1 MKLHRIGAVMLRYFL
16 LYPASLGR
24 LVDIFYWPMRDIIM
38 WGLTSIWAFKAQPD
52 NEKLLFAMLTGVVL
66 WQVVLRSNTSTG
78 LSIFE
83 DIVSQNLL
91 NMVFTPLTLAEW
103 IVGIM
108 AMSGI
113 LALSAL
119 VFSIVI
125 AKILFGIT
133 VFSVG
138 IVLVPLIV
146 ILLLFGWS
154 LGFFGASC
162 ILYGGTKG
170 LSFVYI
176 ISWSFAP
183 FVGIFYPLSVLPTWC
198 VSVSKCIPAS
208 YVFEQLRSLSLHGT
222 YVSSQLLLAFIL
234 SCVYL
239 TVALTIFTLVF
250 KRSKS
255 RGLAQLQ

>member
-1 MKLHRIGAVMLRYFL
+1 MKLHRITAVMLRYFL

-24 LVDIFYWPMRDIIM
+24 LIDIFYWPMRDIVM
-38 WGLTSIWAFKAQPD
+38 WGLTSVWAFKTQPD

-66 WQVVLRSNTSTG
+66 WQLVLRSNTSTG

-83 DIVSQNLL
+83 DIVSQNVL

-113 LALSAL
+113 LALSAF
-119 VFSIVI
+119 VFSFVA
-125 AKILFGIT
+125 AKLLFGINI
-133 VFSVG
+133 FSVG

-162 ILYGGTKG
+162 VLYGGTKG
-170 LSFVYI
+170 LSFIYI

-183 FVGIFYPLSVLPTWC
+183 FVGIFYPLSVLPAWC
-198 VSVSKCIPAS
+198 ITVSKCIPAS
-208 YVFEQLRSLSLHGT
+208 YVFEQLRSISLQGT
-222 YVSSQLLLAFIL
+222 YAMNQLLLAFLL
-234 SCVYL
+234 SCAYL
-239 TVALTIFTLVF
+239 AVALTIFTQIF
-250 KRSKS
+250 KRRKM
-255 RGLAQLQ
+255 RGLAQLH